1 MEERV
6 RILVL
11 SQYFYPEEFKVNDL
25 VEGLVQ
31 RGHDVVVL
39 TGKPNYPSG
48 KFADGYKF
56 WGVKH
61 EEYKGAK
68 VIRVPLIPRRS
79 GGNKDLIINYFS
91 FLFFAQWYVMTHK
104 IEVDYVICHETS
116 PIIQIYP
123 AFWVKWRNKCKVSM
137 WILDLWP
144 ESIVAAGRS
153 YGNFVMKMLNSMVRG
168 IYRRCDTLFV
178 AAESFID
185 SINEKGDFS
194 DKVVYA
200 PNWAEDLF
208 SNKTLIDAQKH
219 KDIIP
224 RGFIVMFA
232 GNIGKAQD
240 FDAIIKAA
248 NETRDVKDIKWVIVG
263 DGRKRAE
270 AEQQVKDLGI
280 EDTVSFLG
288 RYPLVEM
295 PSFFVHA
302 DAMLVSLK
310 DEYIFSLTI
319 PAKTQAYM
327 ASGKPILTMINGVGN
342 DVVNEAKCGLT
353 ANAGDYKQLADNV
366 LKMYNMDK
374 SALDE
379 MGVNAET
386 YYRTHFDKDEIIDRV
401 LKYN

>member
-1 MEERV
+1 
-6 RILVL
+6 
-11 SQYFYPEEFKVNDL
+11 
-25 VEGLVQ
+25 
-31 RGHDVVVL
+31 
-39 TGKPNYPSG
+39 
-48 KFADGYKF
+48 
-56 WGVKH
+56 
-61 EEYKGAK
+61 
-68 VIRVPLIPRRS
+68 
-79 GGNKDLIINYFS
+79 
-91 FLFFAQWYVMTHK
+91 
-104 IEVDYVICHETS
+104 
-116 PIIQIYP
+116 
-123 AFWVKWRNKCKVSM
+123 
-137 WILDLWP
+137 
-144 ESIVAAGRS
+144 
-153 YGNFVMKMLNSMVRG
+153 
-168 IYRRCDTLFV
+168 
-178 AAESFID
+178 
-185 SINEKGDFS
+185 
-194 DKVVYA
+194 
-200 PNWAEDLF
+200 
-208 SNKTLIDAQKH
+208 
-219 KDIIP
+219 
-224 RGFIVMFA
+224 
-232 GNIGKAQD
+232 
-240 FDAIIKAA
+240 
-248 NETRDVKDIKWVIVG
+248 VKDIKWVIVG

-386 YYRTHFDKDEIIDRV
+386 YYRTHFDKDEIIDRM

>member
-1 MEERV
+1 M

-31 RGHDVVVL
+31 RGHEVVVL

-48 KFADGYKF
+48 KIVDGYKF
-56 WGVKH
+56 WGVHH

-68 VIRVPLIPRRS
+68 VIRVPLIPRKKGR
-79 GGNKDLIINYFS
+79 NIDLIINYFS

-116 PIIQIYP
+116 PIIQVYP
-123 AFWVKWRNKCKVSM
+123 AFWVKWCNKCKMSM

-144 ESIVAAGRS
+144 ESVAAAGKKFGR
-153 YGNFVMKMLNSMVRG
+153 FVTGLLNRMVKD

-178 AAESFID
+178 ASKVFAN
-185 SINEKGDFS
+185 SINEKGDFN
-194 DKVVYA
+194 DKIVYA
-200 PNWAEDLF
+200 PNWAENLF
-208 SNKTLIDAQKH
+208 CDKANVDVERYRTLM
-219 KDIIP
+219 P
-224 RGFIVMFA
+224 EGFVVMFA

-240 FDAIIKAA
+240 FDAIVKAA
-248 NETRDVKDIKWVIVG
+248 YETREEKNIKWVIVG
-263 DGRKRAE
+263 DGRKRND
-270 AEQQVKDLGI
+270 AEQQVKELGI
-280 EDTVSFLG
+280 EDTVKFLG
-288 RYPLVEM
+288 RYPVTEM
-295 PSFFVHA
+295 PSFFAHA

-342 DVVNEAKCGLT
+342 DVVNEARCGLT
-353 ANAGDYKQLADNV
+353 ANAGNYKQLAENV
-366 LKMYNMDK
+366 MTLYKSDK
-374 SALDE
+374 QVLVE
-379 MGVNAET
+379 MGENAER
-386 YYRTHFDKDEIIDRV
+386 YYKTNFSKEDIIDKM
-401 LKYN
+401 LEYC